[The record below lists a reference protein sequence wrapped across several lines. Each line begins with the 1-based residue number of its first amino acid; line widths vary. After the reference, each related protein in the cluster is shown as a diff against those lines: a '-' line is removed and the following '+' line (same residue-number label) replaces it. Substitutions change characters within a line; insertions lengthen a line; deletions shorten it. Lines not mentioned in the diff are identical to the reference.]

1 MQAGA
6 QVVPG
11 LRVELAPVGEDE
23 VLEAGDAG
31 PGDKGITKR
40 RIDTIIQIFKI
51 FWESRHT
58 KETEWRTY
66 QNLYRYKE

>member
-1 MQAGA
+1 MGGGGGAEHVVQAGA
-6 QVVPG
+6 EVVPG

-40 RIDTIIQIFKI
+40 RIDTIIQFFLNILGK
-51 FWESRHT
+51 SS
-58 KETEWRTY
+58 
-66 QNLYRYKE
+66 

>member
-1 MQAGA
+1 MGRRGGAEHVVQTGA

-31 PGDKGITKR
+31 PGELLVVLLDAPLEPVR
-40 RIDTIIQIFKI
+40 FKLI
-51 FWESRHT
+51 SVP
-58 KETEWRTY
+58 
-66 QNLYRYKE
+66 N